1 MPEWRVR
8 LTATAGLGLP
18 AGLAAPLQ
26 WAGTVIDL
34 VVAAVVLLD
43 RSGRWATGL
52 QVLVVTGY
60 TLVIGYTT
68 PAA

>member
-1 MPEWRVR
+1 
-8 LTATAGLGLP
+8 
-18 AGLAAPLQ
+18 
-26 WAGTVIDL
+26 
-34 VVAAVVLLD
+34 LD

>member
-1 MPEWRVR
+1 MMER
-8 LTATAGLGLP
+8 LGRFYRTWLDKAILKP
-18 AGLAAPLQ
+18 MR
-26 WAGTVIDL
+26 L